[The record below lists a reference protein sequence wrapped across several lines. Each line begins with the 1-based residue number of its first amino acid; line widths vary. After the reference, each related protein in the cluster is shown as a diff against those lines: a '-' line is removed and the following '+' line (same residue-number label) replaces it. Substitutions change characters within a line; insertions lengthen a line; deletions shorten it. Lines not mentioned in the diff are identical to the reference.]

1 MMELDGPLLILD
13 LAFNIFLSYTATMLN
28 ILTIMALKKTKVLP
42 KTLKTL
48 LMSLAVSDLGVGLVV
63 QPLKVA
69 TSQTSAFKDLTK
81 AFEITAFL
89 LCNASFFGVI
99 ALTVDRF
106 LAIHLHLRYQE
117 FVTRRRVVITVALIW
132 TLSTFSSL
140 WELWNSHIHNII
152 SAIIPPICLIS
163 TGLFYCK
170 IYAAVRRH
178 RKEIHVLHLQQKA
191 QDRKV
196 VPNAERIRKS
206 AVGTFYVYILFLV
219 CYLPYICINYIYII
233 SGTNSLLKATENYSL
248 TLLFLNSSLN
258 PLVYCWKMKE
268 IRHAIMELLRSV
280 MLLRKQ
286 ADPR

>member
-1 MMELDGPLLILD
+1 MDIEHILFSLGAMELT
-13 LAFNIFLSYTATMLN
+13 YTQHYKRYNSAY
-28 ILTIMALKKTKVLP
+28 LP
-42 KTLKTL
+42 YFHRK
-48 LMSLAVSDLGVGLVV
+48 
-63 QPLKVA
+63 
-69 TSQTSAFKDLTK
+69 
-81 AFEITAFL
+81 
-89 LCNASFFGVI
+89 
-99 ALTVDRF
+99 
-106 LAIHLHLRYQE
+106 
-117 FVTRRRVVITVALIW
+117 
-132 TLSTFSSL
+132 
-140 WELWNSHIHNII
+140 
-152 SAIIPPICLIS
+152 
-163 TGLFYCK
+163 FYCK
-170 IYAAVRRH
+170 IYSAVRRH